1 MFIDARSLPSDE
13 RVETD
18 VCIVGGGAAGI
29 TLARELAG
37 RQFRVALLEAGG
49 LDEKSATP
57 SLFAGKSVGVPY
69 FPLERA
75 RLRYL
80 GGSTNH
86 WGGWS
91 RPLDEIDFESRP
103 WIPHSG
109 WPIRR
114 SDLDVYYERA
124 NAACGLGPS
133 RYDFR
138 PWEEPL
144 ARAGRRPPRFDPDA
158 LVDRIFHV
166 IPDHLLRFGEAFRS
180 ELQAATNLD
189 LYLHTAAVEL
199 ETDGDGN
206 SVRTARFSGLDGK
219 KLTVAA
225 KLFVIA
231 SGGLEVPRLL
241 LLSRRARPN
250 GLGNDHDLV
259 GRFFLEHPHMR
270 SGIALF
276 SRPYRPFTSRAF
288 QVGSSLVVE
297 CLGASEE
304 LQRREQLPNFGLR
317 LLPVVGGWLS
327 AARRIIRR
335 GGSRES
341 EEDASGI
348 GTILSD
354 WRQVGV
360 AVSRKL
366 FRAPSGDVL
375 YRIPYRTFSV
385 HYTWEQIPNPDS
397 RVHLG
402 DERDELGL
410 PRLVLDWR
418 LNDQDRDTLM
428 QAQRIVES
436 EMARRGL
443 GSVRGSCAPEEWETV
458 LRESEEKI
466 DSLLV
471 RKNNEHLATLV
482 PSSQARNKILIGSY
496 HHLGT
501 TRMSDDPKRGVV
513 DRNCRVHGVENLF
526 VAGGSVF
533 PTVGISNPTLTIVAL
548 AIRLADFLRD
558 RMERRAA
565 VS

>member
-1 MFIDARSLPSDE
+1 MFIDARSLPPDQ

-37 RQFRVALLEAGG
+37 RPFRVALLEAGG

-57 SLFAGKSVGVPY
+57 SLFAGENVGVPY
-69 FPLERA
+69 FPLELA

-114 SDLDVYYERA
+114 RDLDVYYERA
-124 NAACGLGPS
+124 NAACGLGPC
-133 RYDFR
+133 RYEFAA
-138 PWEEPL
+138 WEEPL
-144 ARAGRRPPRFDPDA
+144 SRAGRRAPRLDPGG
-158 LVDRIFHV
+158 LSDRIFHV

-180 ELQAATNLD
+180 ELQAAANVD
-189 LYLHTAAVEL
+189 VYLHAAAVEL
-199 ETDGDGN
+199 ETDGEGR
-206 SVRTARFSGLDGK
+206 SVRSARFSGLDGK

-225 KLFVIA
+225 KIFVLA

-241 LLSRRARPN
+241 LLSRRAQPQ
-250 GLGNDHDLV
+250 GIGNDHDLV
-259 GRFFLEHPHMR
+259 GRFFLEHPYVR
-270 SGIALF
+270 SGLAFF
-276 SRPYRPFTSRAF
+276 SRSYRPFTARPVSI
-288 QVGSSLVVE
+288 GSSLVVE

-304 LQRREQLPNFGLR
+304 LQRRERLPNFGIR
-317 LLPVVGGWLS
+317 LLPVVSEWLR
-327 AARRIIRR
+327 AARRVLRR
-335 GGSRES
+335 GGLRDS
-341 EEDASGI
+341 EGGEPGI
-348 GTILSD
+348 GTILSE

-360 AVSRKL
+360 VVSRRL
-366 FRAPSGDVL
+366 FRAPSGEVM
-375 YRIPYRTFSV
+375 YRIPYRTFGV

-397 RVHLG
+397 RVFLG
-402 DERDELGL
+402 EERDALGM

-418 LNDQDRDTLM
+418 LNGQDRDTLLR
-428 QAQRIVES
+428 AQGIVES
-436 EMARRGL
+436 EVTRRSL

-458 LRESEEKI
+458 LRESAEKI
-466 DSLLV
+466 DSFLV
-471 RKNNEHLATLV
+471 RKNNQHLATLV
-482 PSSQARNKILIGSY
+482 PSSEARDKILIGSY

-548 AIRLADFLRD
+548 AIRLADFVRD
-558 RMERRAA
+558 RMEGRAA